1 MAWLGIP
8 FQLSSSE
15 IFYNARLA
23 LDKIPKVIF
32 ENADKSMISDTI
44 IAAFIGG
51 ALPAIV
57 AFFALRHNSKSLKDQ
72 LNQQSDLANTTLKAQ
87 IVTANRKD
95 WVNDLRN
102 TTSSFLASLQGVINT
117 TNFIYYENS
126 RQNIDADKVHHYAE
140 MRNNHLQEMC
150 SYSWKIKLLLKPE
163 HAESAVVTSILD
175 GAVDVINGNKNFDEE
190 MYKKTITP
198 LFHSITKNIKAIID
212 NEMVKFESIA

>member
-1 MAWLGIP
+1 LFLTPNYDWLDELSYWYHNFLTKEAFMAWLGIP

-32 ENADKSMISDTI
+32 ENADKSMISDAI

-126 RQNIDADKVHHYAE
+126 RQNVDADKVHHYAE

-150 SYSWKIKLLLKPE
+150 SY
-163 HAESAVVTSILD
+163 
-175 GAVDVINGNKNFDEE
+175 
-190 MYKKTITP
+190 
-198 LFHSITKNIKAIID
+198 
-212 NEMVKFESIA
+212 